1 MMKLNS
7 NDIIRL
13 ILACKHYQEYT
24 GSEYIWDEYE
34 HLSAKLGYYKE
45 ENCPEECTEKNT
57 SIKNQMSVPNFGG
70 SGFA

>member
-1 MMKLNS
+1 MNAFKMMKLNS

-34 HLSAKLGYYKE
+34 HLIAKLGYYKE
-45 ENCPEECTEKNT
+45 ENCPE
-57 SIKNQMSVPNFGG
+57 
-70 SGFA
+70 